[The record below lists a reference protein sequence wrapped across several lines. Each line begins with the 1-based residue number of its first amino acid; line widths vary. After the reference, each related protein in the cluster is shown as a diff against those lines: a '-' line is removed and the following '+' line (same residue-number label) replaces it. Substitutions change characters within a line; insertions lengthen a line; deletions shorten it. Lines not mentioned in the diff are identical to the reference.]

1 MTITTNIEKTARTAR
16 QTAEMQRDSYEAV
29 AKNFSALQ
37 RRNAEFAQMW
47 MTGGFELVRA
57 YQSFFSPFSYAQQGL
72 KAAQQATQHAQQE
85 VQATQQEL
93 QATQQKLR
101 VAEEATVKATVKAG
115 KAEKATEKAEKAAVK
130 AEKATEKVEKA
141 TEKAVKAEEKAT
153 EKATAKAQEE
163 TQEAALEAAVHSSL
177 KTRDYEE
184 LSVDEVS
191 KKLDGLSAAE
201 LDKVREYEQHK
212 KNREPLVEQIDRKIE
227 ASA

>member
-1 MTITTNIEKTARTAR
+1 
-16 QTAEMQRDSYEAV
+16 MQRDSYEAV

-37 RRNAEFAQMW
+37 QRNVEVAQMW
-47 MTGGFELVRA
+47 MTGGFELMRA
-57 YQSFFSPFSYAQQGL
+57 YQSFLSPFSYAQQDL
-72 KAAQQATQHAQQE
+72 KAAQQTARHAQQE
-85 VQATQQEL
+85 L
-93 QATQQKLR
+93 QVTQQKLRATRQDLR
-101 VAEEATVKATVKAG
+101 VAEEATVKAEKAAK
-115 KAEKATEKAEKAAVK
+115 KAEKATVK

-153 EKATAKAQEE
+153 EKATTKAQEE

-212 KNREPLVEQIDRKIE
+212 KNREPLVEQIDRKI
-227 ASA
+227 AATA